1 MSTLGQRLK
10 EEREKRG
17 LTIEEL
23 AAETR
28 INAQYF
34 HALECDDTSAL
45 PGGFFYRSFVRQ
57 YARRLDLPE
66 NAYKPE
72 LERSLEAEAA
82 EMDRRETALPQRNI
96 GLPPIPTG
104 RADPAMETRRWV
116 ARLAAFVVV
125 VVLCSAAYTFWQR
138 WQAETEQEA
147 AQQKAAAPVPAP
159 PPQAQPKQEP
169 PPVPPA
175 TEPAREQTPAQAPPT
190 APHEPAAGAVKLIVR
205 AKEMAWLG
213 VWRGDKLLFGDLMR
227 AGETRGFGA
236 EDRLRVR
243 FGNAGGVEVEW
254 NGKVIPP
261 TGPRGQIRNVEFR
274 PDGYTVALP
283 QPKDGEPPAQQ

>member
-1 MSTLGQRLK
+1 MSTLGQRLR

-17 LTIEEL
+17 LTIDEL

-57 YARRLDLPE
+57 YARRLELPE
-66 NAYKPE
+66 TAYQPE
-72 LERSLEAEAA
+72 LERSLEAEVA

-116 ARLAAFVVV
+116 ARLAGLVVV

-138 WQAETEQEA
+138 WQTETEQEA
-147 AQQKAAAPVPAP
+147 APQNTAAPATVP
-159 PPQAQPKQEP
+159 PPRQQPKQESQL
-169 PPVPPA
+169 PA
-175 TEPAREQTPAQAPPT
+175 AVTGPAREQAPAQAPPA
-190 APHEPAAGAVKLIVR
+190 APQDQAVGAVKVIVR

-227 AGETRGFGA
+227 PGETRGFGA
-236 EDRLRVR
+236 EDRLRMR
-243 FGNAGGVEVEW
+243 LGNAGGVEVEW
-254 NGKVIPP
+254 NGNVIPP

-274 PDGYTVALP
+274 PDGYTVVLP
-283 QPKDGEPPAQQ
+283 QPKDAEPPARQ